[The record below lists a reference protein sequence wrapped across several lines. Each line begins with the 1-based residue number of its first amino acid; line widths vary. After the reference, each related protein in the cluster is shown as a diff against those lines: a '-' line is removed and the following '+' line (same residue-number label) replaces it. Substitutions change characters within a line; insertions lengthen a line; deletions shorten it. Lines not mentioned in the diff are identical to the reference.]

1 MTTFHYLVR
10 GIHIADDSV
19 LLAKEIGSAN
29 TFLPGGHIEFG
40 EKAETAL
47 QREILEEL
55 GKDSVVGSFIGAI
68 EHMCP
73 DTVMDNH
80 ELNLVFGIQVKNI
93 SVGRPPRS
101 QEPHLEFLWAKI
113 QEIEHYNLLPSP
125 LVDLIRWQGEP
136 KRSYWASTLKAKALP
151 AT

>member
-68 EHMCP
+68 EHMWP

-93 SVGRPPRS
+93 SEGRPPGHR
-101 QEPHLEFLWAKI
+101 
-113 QEIEHYNLLPSP
+113 NLIWNSCGRRYRKLNTT
-125 LVDLIRWQGEP
+125 ICCRHH
-136 KRSYWASTLKAKALP
+136 
-151 AT
+151 